1 MFDRLEDLVARLD
14 ELQLSLSD
22 PSVISDQDKFRRLM
36 KEQAELSP
44 IVEKYLEYKNAKQT
58 IEDSLMMLD

>member
-36 KEQAELSP
+36 KEQADLSP
-44 IVEKYLEYKNAKQT
+44 IVEKYLEYKNAK
-58 IEDSLMMLD
+58 